1 MLPEF
6 VPATEAELQSLR
18 LSEHRVARVARAAM
32 KFGERRYPRKA
43 APEHLRHLIREIYA
57 SFPDILQETL
67 QEAINAKKEDD

>member
-18 LSEHRVARVARAAM
+18 LSEKRVGDVARAAL

-57 SFPDILQETL
+57 HFPEILQETL
-67 QEAINAKKEDD
+67 RETINERKDV